1 MARLLYLFVIIILIS
16 CVKNVT
22 EEVDIESDK
31 AYFPLQ
37 VGKYKEYTVDS
48 ILFRQGRFL
57 DSVRTL
63 VREEIVN
70 ITSDT
75 VGDLYIILRS
85 NRRLTT
91 EPWSPAASY
100 TARIADFKVI
110 RNEGNVHF
118 IPMVFPIVLRQ
129 QWDGLALVQT
139 DQTYNVLGESIEIYQ
154 NWDPFL
160 VEAVD
165 ESAKIGSFQFDQVI
179 SILQTDEEDILAKR
193 YSLEKYAKG
202 VGLIYKEL
210 TVLDCNN
217 TINQCSDNV
226 PWGQRATKGFLL
238 KQFITKYN

>member
-1 MARLLYLFVIIILIS
+1 
-16 CVKNVT
+16 
-22 EEVDIESDK
+22 
-31 AYFPLQ
+31 
-37 VGKYKEYTVDS
+37 
-48 ILFRQGRFL
+48 
-57 DSVRTL
+57 
-63 VREEIVN
+63 
-70 ITSDT
+70 
-75 VGDLYIILRS
+75 
-85 NRRLTT
+85 
-91 EPWSPAASY
+91 
-100 TARIADFKVI
+100 
-110 RNEGNVHF
+110 
-118 IPMVFPIVLRQ
+118 MVFPIVLRQ

-226 PWGQRATKGFLL
+226 PWGQRATKGFCSNNSSLS
-238 KQFITKYN
+238 IIR